1 MSYVVLKTG
10 LFKWSRFLSFSFTFK
25 LPLMTADFCRSR
37 KMTWRSLQHKNCVAK
52 KGHLHHTKKEGNNH
66 KEHRW
71 SKTTWSQCRTIGK
84 QQQIDHDYHCQQVMI
99 LEGQPQFLHLQDFL
113 SRTCSTS
120 SRCLENEL
128 TAGSRNVK
136 TAAAWQRK
144 KTSLQKPPQLFV
156 QFKMLVSGCVITHS
170 SNQQRWNWHAGWVS
184 CWRSFIAR
192 IRPSICPKA
201 CSLTFKSSA
210 QNSDKEENKSEDSSS

>member
-1 MSYVVLKTG
+1 MSYWKQDSSSEAV
-10 LFKWSRFLSFSFTFK
+10 FYRFLLLSSFRWWPPIS
-25 LPLMTADFCRSR
+25 AAR
-37 KMTWRSLQHKNCVAK
+37 KMTWHSLQHKNCVAK

-120 SRCLENEL
+120 SRCSEL
-128 TAGSRNVK
+128 TNGWNVTWK
-136 TAAAWQRK
+136 QQLGKGK
-144 KTSLQKPPQLFV
+144 KHLQKPPNCLF
-156 QFKMLVSGCVITHS
+156 S
-170 SNQQRWNWHAGWVS
+170 SK
-184 CWRSFIAR
+184 C
-192 IRPSICPKA
+192 
-201 CSLTFKSSA
+201 
-210 QNSDKEENKSEDSSS
+210 